1 MSDTNDKKDKKVTVY
16 STTWCGFCH
25 QAKKYF
31 DSIKVDYD
39 DIDVEKDPEAAEEM
53 VKKSNQM
60 GVPVIEIGDTIL
72 VGFDRPKIDTAL
84 KAAGLV

>member
-1 MSDTNDKKDKKVTVY
+1 MSHTAAVTVY

-31 DSIKVDYD
+31 DSIGVAYKDV
-39 DIDVEKDPEAAEEM
+39 DVEKDPKAAEEM

-60 GVPVIEIGDTIL
+60 GVPVIEIGDTII
-72 VGFDRPKIDTAL
+72 VGFDRPKVESAL
-84 KAAGLV
+84 KSAGISK

>member
-1 MSDTNDKKDKKVTVY
+1 MLQILS
-16 STTWCGFCH
+16 
-25 QAKKYF
+25 
-31 DSIKVDYD
+31 
-39 DIDVEKDPEAAEEM
+39 

-84 KAAGLV
+84 KSVGLLK

>member
-1 MSDTNDKKDKKVTVY
+1 MSDSATNTVTVY

-31 DSIKVDYD
+31 DSIGIKYN
-39 DIDVEKDPEAAEEM
+39 DINVEQDPAAAEEM

-60 GVPVIEIGDTIL
+60 GVPVIEIGDAVI
-72 VGFDRPKIDTAL
+72 VGFNKPQVDAAL
-84 KAAGLV
+84 KEAKLLK

>member
-1 MSDTNDKKDKKVTVY
+1 MSHTAAVTVY

-31 DSIKVDYD
+31 DGAGIAYTDV
-39 DIDVEKDPEAAEEM
+39 DVEKDPKAAEEM

-60 GVPVIEIGDTIL
+60 GVPVIEIGDTII
-72 VGFDRPKIDTAL
+72 VGFDRPKVEAAL
-84 KAAGLV
+84 KTSGITK

>member
-1 MSDTNDKKDKKVTVY
+1 MSDSATNTVTVY

-31 DSIKVDYD
+31 DSIGVKYN
-39 DIDVEKDPEAAEEM
+39 DINVEADPAAAEEM

-60 GVPVIEIGDTIL
+60 GVPVIEIGDAVI
-72 VGFDRPKIDTAL
+72 VGFNKPQVDAAL
-84 KAAGLV
+84 KEAKLLK